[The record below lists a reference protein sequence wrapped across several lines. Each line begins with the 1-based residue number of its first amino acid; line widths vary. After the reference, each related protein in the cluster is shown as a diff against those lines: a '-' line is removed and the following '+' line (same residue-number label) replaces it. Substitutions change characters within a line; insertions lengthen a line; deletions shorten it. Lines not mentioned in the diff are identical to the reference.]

1 MRLCLLLL
9 LAATIALSSCDGN
22 GEPAP
27 KKLMDGSPVREVP
40 VELEGVDVPTASTKV
55 LSRTR
60 TDEPGTA
67 SSSCLHGRSRGM
79 DATGPS
85 IERVAVSSESVTV
98 RESSGRGVFG
108 CDNSLGPREEGRRW
122 CGSAHGML
130 YSGHLRDPRLSIGC
144 QTQDETPMGFVW
156 VEPGPSATYVVVEQP
171 GYAEVYAVAGE
182 LPVRVATT
190 TGVEIEGSRASFD
203 LREHAG
209 DGRLL
214 RAYRLEAAVAG

>member
-1 MRLCLLLL
+1 LCLL
-9 LAATIALSSCDGN
+9 LAATTALSSCDGN

-40 VELEGVDVPTASTKV
+40 VELEGVDRPTALTKV
-55 LSRTR
+55 LLRTAP
-60 TDEPGTA
+60 DEPGTA
-67 SSSCLHGRSRGM
+67 SWTCLYGRSRGV
-79 DATGPS
+79 DATGAS
-85 IERVAVSSESVTV
+85 IERVGVSSESVTV

-108 CDNSLGPREEGRRW
+108 CDNSLGPREENRPW
-122 CGSAHGML
+122 CGSAHGVL

-144 QTQDETPMGFVW
+144 QTRDERPMGFVW
-156 VEPGPSATYVVVEQP
+156 VEPEPRAAYVVVEQP
-171 GYAEVYAVAGE
+171 GYAEVFPVAGE

-203 LREHAG
+203 VREHGG

>member
-1 MRLCLLLL
+1 
-9 LAATIALSSCDGN
+9 
-22 GEPAP
+22 
-27 KKLMDGSPVREVP
+27 MDP
-40 VELEGVDVPTASTKV
+40 
-55 LSRTR
+55 
-60 TDEPGTA
+60 
-67 SSSCLHGRSRGM
+67 
-79 DATGPS
+79 TGPS
-85 IERVAVSSESVTV
+85 VERVGVSSESVTV

-108 CDNSLGPREEGRRW
+108 CDNSLGPREEDRRW
-122 CGSAHGML
+122 CGIAHGVL

-144 QTQDETPMGFVW
+144 QTRAETPMGFVW
-156 VEPGPSATYVVVEQP
+156 VEPEPSATYVVVEQP

-190 TGVEIEGSRASFD
+190 SGVEIEGSRASFD